1 MREEIAIGCLL
12 ITFFSRTRL
21 QWISA
26 ITQAISLS
34 DCKLSHQRLLAAN
47 RRKQRAVERESRKEE
62 QKRRSS
68 QALDIEL
75 AKAQLEAE
83 KTARLAA
90 EMQARELSV
99 QARIE
104 ESRRRELEATRR
116 RLEELLEEETRAKQD
131 EEIVRGL
138 QVRFFLNQ

>member
-1 MREEIAIGCLL
+1 M
-12 ITFFSRTRL
+12 
-21 QWISA
+21 
-26 ITQAISLS
+26 
-34 DCKLSHQRLLAAN
+34 LAAN
-47 RRKQRAVERESRKEE
+47 RRKQRAIERESRKEE

-90 EMQARELSV
+90 EMQARELGV

-138 QVRFFLNQ
+138 QVSNIFSSQNQLLF